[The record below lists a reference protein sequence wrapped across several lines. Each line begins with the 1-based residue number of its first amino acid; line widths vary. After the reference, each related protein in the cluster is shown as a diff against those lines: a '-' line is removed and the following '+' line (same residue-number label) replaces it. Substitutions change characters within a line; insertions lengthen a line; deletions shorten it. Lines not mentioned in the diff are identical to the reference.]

1 MKINVYNFLLK
12 ASGLSQ
18 REAAIFHD
26 VRLDTIKGWCGGKTD
41 APLGALEEIA
51 ELILKQRAAA
61 DETLEQF
68 DAAAIGDV
76 ELGAAS
82 DDYEAAA
89 LGWPSAS
96 AQHQALALIAADMIA
111 DGVAV
116 SVVPRG
122 STVATAAA
130 ADVHETEIK
139 PPRK

>member
-26 VRLDTIKGWCGGKTD
+26 VRVDTIKGWSGGKTD
-41 APLGALEEIA
+41 APLGALEEIS

-68 DAAAIGDV
+68 DAAAVGDV